1 MTSQSTGTP
10 PADSGEDTLTENL
23 FEPHPTLGA
32 YLSHHPVRRE
42 ILLLRAAFLY
52 GVPVMV
58 LQLLFMN
65 DDSTL
70 ISLLLISG
78 YAVWALMVGWYVLH
92 LWNRE
97 VVLYERGFTY
107 REGSRDASF
116 PYENIVELYIRAE
129 RLSYFGIWQRDKYD
143 LTLITGMDE
152 TMHITNLYSDV
163 EQLVDRLERFIARDR
178 LPHVREQLRQGER
191 VSFGEHLQL
200 SETALFIDND
210 NGDNDN
216 GDNGKGAS
224 LPREQFGGYRVQG
237 GQLRFLQ
244 QTGSSQQQAQKQE
257 WARLAVVDISQP
269 VLLLSLLRQWTAP
282 DTPATPAASRS
293 SRPADT

>member
-1 MTSQSTGTP
+1 MTSHPTDAQQP
-10 PADSGEDTLTENL
+10 DNDTLANTL

-32 YLSHHPVRRE
+32 YLSHHPARRE

-52 GVPVMV
+52 GVPVMT
-58 LQLLFMN
+58 LQLLFIN
-65 DDSTL
+65 DDSLLTG
-70 ISLLLISG
+70 ILLISG
-78 YAVWALMVGWYVLH
+78 YALLALVVGWYVLH

-116 PYENIVELYIRAE
+116 PYETIVELYIRAE
-129 RLSYFGIWQRDKYD
+129 RLSYFGIWTRDKYD

-163 EQLVDRLERFIARDR
+163 AQLVDRLERLIARDR
-178 LPHVREQLRQGER
+178 LPLVREQLQQGER
-191 VSFGEHLQL
+191 VAFGEHVQL
-200 SETALFIDND
+200 SENALTV
-210 NGDNDN
+210 NGET
-216 GDNGKGAS
+216 

-244 QTGSSQQQAQKQE
+244 QIDTDPNRE
-257 WARLAVVDISQP
+257 WARVAAVDISQP

-282 DTPATPAASRS
+282 DTTLPPVSAGS
-293 SRPADT
+293 SRPADA